1 MPNYQTKQRR
11 RLLDFL
17 SGQPNEAFSARQI
30 TSALEDI
37 SASAVYRNLAL
48 LEEQGLVK
56 RSAKAG
62 SREVF
67 FQLAQGD
74 HRLHLS
80 CEKCGRVYP
89 VEDEGVAE
97 LLQSI
102 VSSQRFTVDPA
113 GSVLYGIC
121 GECQEDAV

>member
-1 MPNYQTKQRR
+1 MPNYHTKQRR
-11 RLLDFL
+11 CLLDFL
-17 SGQPNEAFSARQI
+17 SGRPNEAFSARQI
-30 TSALEDI
+30 TCALEDI

-48 LEEQGLVK
+48 LEQQGLV
-56 RSAKAG
+56 RRLAKAG

-67 FQLAQGD
+67 FQLAQED

-89 VEDEGVAE
+89 VEGESVAA
-97 LLQSI
+97 LLQSLI
-102 VSSQRFTVDPA
+102 PVRHFAVDPA
-113 GSVLYGIC
+113 SSVLYGIC